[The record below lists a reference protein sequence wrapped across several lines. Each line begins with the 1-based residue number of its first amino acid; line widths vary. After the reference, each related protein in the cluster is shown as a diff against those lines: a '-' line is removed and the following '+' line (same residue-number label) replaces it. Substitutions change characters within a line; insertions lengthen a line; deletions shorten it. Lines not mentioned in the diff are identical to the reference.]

1 MADSVFASQRGRVA
15 TLEDVRTP
23 HAKLWVLVFG
33 LTGCTGESKGDDL
46 AEGETSQATDTSS
59 SESTA
64 TESTSSSESAS
75 ETTSDTTD
83 TSSDTT
89 DTSSDTTDTSTDTTT
104 GGGECPGAQVGVCAS
119 EPASDLFTV
128 EATNISG
135 DCLELDVSYG
145 GGCTQHT
152 FTSCWDES
160 FAESNPVQAWLWIDH
175 DAMNDPCDGILQDTW
190 TLDLSA
196 LKQAWQTA
204 YQSQTG
210 TIMLHVAGET
220 IQYDF

>member
-1 MADSVFASQRGRVA
+1 VADSVFASQRGRVA

>member
-75 ETTSDTTD
+75 ETTSATTD

-89 DTSSDTTDTSTDTTT
+89 DTSTDTSTDTTT

>member
-15 TLEDVRTP
+15 TLEAVRTP

>member
-1 MADSVFASQRGRVA
+1 VADSVFASQRGRVA

-75 ETTSDTTD
+75 ETTSDTT
-83 TSSDTT
+83 T
-89 DTSSDTTDTSTDTTT
+89 TSSDTTDTSTDTSTDTT

-160 FAESNPVQAWLWIDH
+160 FAESNPVLAWLWIDH

>member
-1 MADSVFASQRGRVA
+1 M
-15 TLEDVRTP
+15 
-23 HAKLWVLVFG
+23 
-33 LTGCTGESKGDDL
+33 
-46 AEGETSQATDTSS
+46 
-59 SESTA
+59 
-64 TESTSSSESAS
+64 
-75 ETTSDTTD
+75 
-83 TSSDTT
+83 
-89 DTSSDTTDTSTDTTT
+89 
-104 GGGECPGAQVGVCAS
+104 CAS